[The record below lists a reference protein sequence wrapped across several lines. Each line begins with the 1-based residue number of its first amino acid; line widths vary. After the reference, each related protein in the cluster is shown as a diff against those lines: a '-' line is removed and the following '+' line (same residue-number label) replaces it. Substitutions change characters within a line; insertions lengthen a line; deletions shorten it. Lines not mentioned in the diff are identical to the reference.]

1 MTLSLDES
9 GDRSPNPYSFRG
21 GRQSEGEAGSR
32 NGADV
37 TSEIASRDLGNL
49 ASAYYHKFAIV
60 YGRQLLDRS
69 LTVAARK
76 AQ

>member
-1 MTLSLDES
+1 MSALIYPTPDSVSNGCCL
-9 GDRSPNPYSFRG
+9 PF
-21 GRQSEGEAGSR
+21 GSR
-32 NGADV
+32 APTRNQ
-37 TSEIASRDLGNL
+37 T
-49 ASAYYHKFAIV
+49 SAYYHKFAIV